1 MLHPKSR
8 QRNRYNLELYAKLL
22 GRHYQMTP
30 IQKPGTHLR
39 RQSKDEIAQ
48 HIGAE
53 IRRRREERG
62 LSRARLAE
70 LAQATEERLRK
81 GEQGRPNALTSR
93 EILRI
98 AHVLGLRVDDLFPR
112 QDSAGPVHPLALPEG
127 RALYEL
133 FTGIA
138 DPATRAQVAAL
149 VKSIAD
155 EGTVPAF

>member
-8 QRNRYNLELYAKLL
+8 QRNRYNLELYAKLF

-30 IQKPGTHLR
+30 IQKAGTRLR
-39 RQSKDEIAQ
+39 RQSKDEIAL

-53 IRRRREERG
+53 IRRCREARG

-70 LAQATEERLRK
+70 LALATEERLRK

-93 EILRI
+93 EIHRI
-98 AHVLGLRVDDLFPR
+98 AHVLGLAVDDLFPR
-112 QDSAGPVHPLALPEG
+112 QDPIGPVHPLALPEG
-127 RALYEL
+127 RTLYEL
-133 FTGIA
+133 FTSIA

-155 EGTVPAF
+155 EGTAPAF